1 MAIRRILRAGRVMG
15 RRKARQAVRKVAS
28 AGRRAYAK
36 ASPSVKKAGYR
47 VRGAAYSGA
56 RRAKAAGARAYGY
69 AKPRV
74 KAAGRRVGAGA
85 RRAGAHIKKN
95 RGIYAAGAGVG
106 VATGGAYYVGSRNRK
121 KKKTRRR
128 RRH

>member
-85 RRAGAHIKKN
+85 RRAASHVRRNK
-95 RGIYAAGAGVG
+95 GIYGASAGISAAVG
-106 VATGGAYYVGSRNRK
+106 GSYYIGTRNR

-128 RRH
+128 RY